1 MIQIT
6 TGDSR
11 PIFKQIVDGVML
23 KIASGEL
30 SDGDKLPS
38 VRSLAMLLMVNT
50 NTVAKAY
57 GELTTLGVV
66 EAKKGLG
73 LFVCAPKDVLS
84 KEEKLGKLDD
94 AITHLVSEIVP
105 LGLSQKT
112 VVERL
117 EHHLAALKAKSVI
130 QRKNDD

>member
-30 SDGDKLPS
+30 NDGDKLPS
-38 VRSLAMLLMVNT
+38 VRGLAIQLMVNT

-57 GELTTLGVV
+57 NELTALGVV
-66 EAKKGLG
+66 ESKKGLG
-73 LFVCAPKDVLS
+73 LFVCAPKGVLS
-84 KEEKLGKLDD
+84 EAEKLAKLDE
-94 AITHLVSEIVP
+94 AITHLVSEVVP
-105 LGLSQKT
+105 LGIPFQT
-112 VVERL
+112 IIERL
-117 EHHLAALKAKSVI
+117 QTQLASLKQPCK
-130 QRKNDD
+130 QD